1 MDLNKQEVEIMQK
14 NYNDLLLTYHSK
26 DYEKLLLDSI
36 SFCKKYPKNIYGF
49 NVLALAYKNVG
60 NYEKS
65 IDLFEKMMATNPLE
79 TSIYTNAGNTYHAI
93 GRMTK
98 SFECH
103 RKALEIDPN
112 CIGSMNGCG
121 LALADGGKED
131 EAIEYYK
138 KIPEIDAK
146 ETSAYYNIGNILRN
160 KKDYQQ
166 AAEYYGKH
174 QTKISKAQELECLYR
189 LEDLHKFDK
198 RLSEFEAKFGF
209 TPLVATM
216 STHASIKYSR
226 DDNYLFAPDAF
237 NLIEKNNLIDD
248 KIIDQVF
255 INNFLKE
262 FNELSLSKKTQSLI
276 NNGFQ
281 SSGNLFLY
289 QKETIQKLKKIILE
303 SINSYRNKYSES
315 NYKIFSEWPKKF
327 DIYAWVISI
336 SNQGSLLAH
345 MHKEGWLSGSFYLNI
360 PPKEEDSLE
369 GDIRFSLEGGAYEG
383 GGKEYPEK
391 IVNLKTGDIVMF
403 PSSLFHNT
411 IPFSSPKNRITLA
424 FDVRPLDIDI
434 IK

>member
-138 KIPEIDAK
+138 EN
-146 ETSAYYNIGNILRN
+146 SYHSL
-160 KKDYQQ
+160 KKN
-166 AAEYYGKH
+166 
-174 QTKISKAQELECLYR
+174 
-189 LEDLHKFDK
+189 
-198 RLSEFEAKFGF
+198 
-209 TPLVATM
+209 TPQLVT
-216 STHASIKYSR
+216 
-226 DDNYLFAPDAF
+226 
-237 NLIEKNNLIDD
+237 
-248 KIIDQVF
+248 
-255 INNFLKE
+255 NNFM
-262 FNELSLSKKTQSLI
+262 SRIGRPT
-276 NNGFQ
+276 
-281 SSGNLFLY
+281 
-289 QKETIQKLKKIILE
+289 KLHRRKIDKLMG
-303 SINSYRNKYSES
+303 RN
-315 NYKIFSEWPKKF
+315 
-327 DIYAWVISI
+327 
-336 SNQGSLLAH
+336 
-345 MHKEGWLSGSFYLNI
+345 
-360 PPKEEDSLE
+360 
-369 GDIRFSLEGGAYEG
+369 
-383 GGKEYPEK
+383 
-391 IVNLKTGDIVMF
+391 
-403 PSSLFHNT
+403 
-411 IPFSSPKNRITLA
+411 
-424 FDVRPLDIDI
+424 
-434 IK
+434 